1 MRTIPPCT
9 NYKLSEELS
18 ASFTMIVAT
27 VVELKRRRTNTHQT
41 LECEY
46 KATVGSSWQVCLKN
60 CHLILNKEENEDE

>member
-1 MRTIPPCT
+1 
-9 NYKLSEELS
+9 
-18 ASFTMIVAT
+18 MIVAT

-60 CHLILNKEENEDE
+60 CHLILNEENEDE

>member
-1 MRTIPPCT
+1 MRTKPPCT

-46 KATVGSSWQVCLKN
+46 KARIGVGW
-60 CHLILNKEENEDE
+60 

>member
-1 MRTIPPCT
+1 
-9 NYKLSEELS
+9 
-18 ASFTMIVAT
+18 MIVAT

-60 CHLILNKEENEDE
+60 CHLILNEEENEDDNTNT